1 MLEFIKRNK
10 MFSGCF
16 VFSAL
21 MIILLSTLVFI
32 KDING
37 DNDVIVIPPIIHEE
51 DEIKDPEITLFSGS
65 FDDDSN
71 SIHLTWDY
79 QINNHTFQKVEIYK
93 DEKLIK
99 TLYSDRSYDISIFN
113 NDISTGDNNFEL
125 QLYYDNG
132 IIVAK
137 EIKVFVDYVFD
148 LQASFQLMNNN
159 LGKGYLVTFSYSYNT
174 ITPVG
179 VPIKNA
185 TKIATASK
193 TPMYWSWKYINWESN
208 LLKGDYQTTKVYYF
222 ISLDSIPNQE
232 ITWELDIK
240 LDSVGVRF
248 EDTFTENPN
257 TVTPITVD
265 IKLK

>member
-10 MFSGCF
+10 IFSGCF
-16 VFSAL
+16 VFCAL
-21 MIILLSTLVFI
+21 MIILLSTLVLI

-37 DNDVIVIPPIIHEE
+37 DNEVIVLPPIIHD
-51 DEIKDPEITLFSGS
+51 DEQLKDPEITLFTGS

-71 SIHLTWDY
+71 TIHLTWDY

-93 DEKLIK
+93 DEALVK
-99 TLYSDRSYDISIFN
+99 TLYSDRSYDISIFDN
-113 NDISTGDNNFEL
+113 GISTGDNKFEL

-132 IIVAK
+132 VIVAK
-137 EIKVFVDYVFD
+137 EIEVFVDYVFD
-148 LQASFQLMNNN
+148 LQANYQLMNNN
-159 LGKGYLVTFSYSYNT
+159 LGKGYLLTFTYSYNT

-179 VPIKNA
+179 VPFQNA
-185 TKIATASK
+185 TKISTVDK
-193 TPMYWSWKYINWESN
+193 TPMYWSWKYISWESN
-208 LLKGDYQTTKVYYF
+208 QLEGNYQKTNVYYF

-248 EDTFTENPN
+248 EDTFTENPSN
-257 TVTPITVD
+257 VTPIIVD